1 MTALS
6 TTPVRVRRFALA
18 SIAGAA
24 LALSACG
31 GGGGGGDAEPP
42 PPGTSPGDVL
52 PLPAPAIEALA
63 GNWVQKG
70 CVKVGFQSFK
80 RLLRARL
87 TSPTTIDYDEGV
99 LTFNGDECAGA
110 PQQAGP
116 TRLGVVTF
124 AKSEANQS
132 LAAWWGVFQ
141 TVTGTRFGAIW
152 TVRSGNQLC
161 LLGDDMPSSQPSL
174 SAVATSLA
182 TVPADNCFTR

>member
-1 MTALS
+1 MTVLS
-6 TTPVRVRRFALA
+6 TLPGHVRLLALTAITGATLALA
-18 SIAGAA
+18 
-24 LALSACG
+24 AC
-31 GGGGGGDAEPP
+31 GGGGDAEPP
-42 PPGTSPGDVL
+42 APGTSPGDVL
-52 PLPAPAIEALA
+52 PLPAPALEALA
-63 GNWVQKG
+63 GDWVQKG
-70 CVKVGFQSFK
+70 CVKTGFQSFK
-80 RLLRARL
+80 RLLRARA

-99 LTFNGDECAGA
+99 LTFNGDACAGA

-141 TVTGTRFGAIW
+141 TVSGTRVGAIW

-161 LLGDDMPSSQPSL
+161 LLGDDIPSSQTSL
-174 SAVATSLA
+174 SAVAASLA